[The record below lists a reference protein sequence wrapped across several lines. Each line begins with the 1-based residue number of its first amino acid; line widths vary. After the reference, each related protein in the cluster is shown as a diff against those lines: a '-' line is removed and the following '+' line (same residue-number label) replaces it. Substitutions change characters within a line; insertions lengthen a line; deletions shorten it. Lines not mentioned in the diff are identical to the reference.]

1 MNASPLLIVKL
12 LCFSVLICSF
22 PWVTN
27 RIENPGAN
35 SRQAFLGLNRCD
47 LKQGSD
53 WTGNSEILREE

>member
-1 MNASPLLIVKL
+1 MNAFPLSNVNLS
-12 LCFSVLICSF
+12 CFSVLFCSF

-35 SRQAFLGLNRCD
+35 SREAFFGLNRCD